1 MPSSLCRTA
10 PAREG
15 DGQPASR
22 RPDSSPDGSCSPPS
36 AVPQALDFSPEKSDF
51 TFSQSITAEVA
62 LDEAQPPEAT
72 APSEVRGAGRADKC
86 VPGSHR

>member
-1 MPSSLCRTA
+1 M
-10 PAREG
+10 EG

-22 RPDSSPDGSCSPPS
+22 RLDLSPNGSCSPPS

-51 TFSQSITAEVA
+51 TFSQSVTVEVT

-72 APSEVRGAGRADKC
+72 APSEVRGTGRADVC
-86 VPGSHR
+86 APGSYG